1 MISSNSAGL
10 LMDSGEI
17 VGTDGSSIGKVGQVY
32 LDNET
37 GALTWVTVKTGWFG
51 SNESFVPL
59 DDATLDGSTVTVP
72 YDKAKVKDAP
82 HHAVDAELS
91 PDEEQDLYAYYGL
104 AASGGAADAQY
115 GTASTGDLVTE
126 AAVADTAASDSAVS
140 DTAVSD
146 TAVAPVANGSGDGY
160 ITRSEEQLRVGTRQ
174 VETGRARLKKF
185 VVTEQQT
192 VTVPVSHDEV
202 TLVREP
208 IAEGAV
214 TDAVIGDDVIEV
226 VLTEDQVVVDKQ
238 AVAVEK
244 IKLDTET
251 VTEQQQVTEAVRKE
265 QVELDTDGVTA
276 AGTTGVRSDAADHSD
291 AASSLTDKAKGLAD
305 KAKNAVK

>member
-1 MISSNSAGL
+1 MISTNQVSQLMNSGQVVGS
-10 LMDSGEI
+10 DGE
-17 VGTDGSSIGKVGQVY
+17 TIGKVGQVY

-37 GALTWVTVKTGWFG
+37 GNPSWVTVKTGWFG
-51 SNESFVPL
+51 SSESFVPL
-59 DDATLDGSTVTVP
+59 DQATADGSTVTVP

-82 HHAVDAELS
+82 HHEVDAELS
-91 PDEEQDLYAYYGL
+91 PEEEQDLYRYYGL
-104 AASGGAADAQY
+104 AHSAGTGDAQY
-115 GTASTGDLVTE
+115 DTTRTETAV
-126 AAVADTAASDSAVS
+126 DTAPAAARTGSA
-140 DTAVSD
+140 
-146 TAVAPVANGSGDGY
+146 DGY

-192 VTVPVSHDEV
+192 VTVPVSHEEV

-208 IAEGAV
+208 IAEGSV
-214 TDAVIGDDVIEV
+214 TDAVIGDDVVEV

-244 IKLDTET
+244 IKLNTET

-265 QVELDTDGVTA
+265 QIELDTDGVTT
-276 AGTTGVRSDAADHSD
+276 AGTTGVRSDADP
-291 AASSLTDKAKGLAD
+291 SLADKAKGLAE